1 MSMFLD
7 EFEQAPGL
15 RYLNHAAVAPWPKR
29 ASDAVVRFAKENV
42 WLGARDYPEWMA
54 MEQRLRERL
63 MRLTNAPSTDDIAL
77 VKNTSEAL
85 SFVAFGIDWQPGDQI
100 VISDEEFP
108 SNRNVWEALADRGVE
123 VVQVSL
129 KGQDPEA
136 DLLAACGT
144 NVRLLAISAVQFASG
159 LRLDLVRLGQGCR
172 ARDVLFCIDAIQQL
186 GALPFDVQAYQCDF
200 AMADGHKWMLGPE
213 GLGVFYCRAEVRPRL
228 KLSEYGWH
236 MLEHMGDYTRTEWE
250 PAHSAR
256 RFECGSPNMLGAAAL
271 EASLS
276 LLEEVGMARV
286 SALVAERV
294 QWLRDGL
301 AAIPGVQLHSPEN
314 VQRRSGI
321 VSFSID
327 GIDNAQAYLRLKQE
341 QVVCI
346 TRGPGVRF
354 SPHFYTPKQIIDET
368 LQIVRKIAER

>member
-7 EFEQAPGL
+7 EFEQASGL

-29 ASDAVVRFAKENV
+29 ASQAVARFANENV
-42 WLGARDYPEWMA
+42 LLGARDYPDWMA

-85 SFVAFGIDWQPGDQI
+85 SFVAFGLQWQAGDQI

-108 SNRNVWEALADRGVE
+108 SNRIVWEALADQGVE

-136 DLLAACGT
+136 NLLAACGPR
-144 NVRLLAISAVQFASG
+144 VRLLSISAVQFASG

-172 ARDVLFCIDAIQQL
+172 ERNVLFCIDAIQQL

-213 GLGVFYCRAEVRPRL
+213 GLGVFYCRAEVRGQL

-236 MLEHMGDYTRTEWE
+236 MLEHMGDYSRSTWE
-250 PAHSAR
+250 PARSAR

-271 EASLS
+271 DASLS
-276 LLEEVGMARV
+276 LLEEVGLEQV
-286 SALVAERV
+286 SELLAERV
-294 QWLRDGL
+294 QWLYEGL
-301 AAIPGVQLHSPEN
+301 AAIPGITVHSPEEPH
-314 VQRRSGI
+314 RRSGI
-321 VSFSID
+321 VSFSIA
-327 GIDNAQAYLRLKQE
+327 GVDNILVHQHLKHE

-346 TRGPGVRF
+346 PRGPGVRF
-354 SPHFYTPKQIIDET
+354 SPHFYTSRQVIDET
-368 LQIVRKIAER
+368 VQIVRQIAER

>member
-29 ASDAVVRFAKENV
+29 ASQAVSRFADENV
-42 WLGARDYPEWMA
+42 WLGARDYPDWLA
-54 MEQRLRERL
+54 MEHRLRERL

-85 SFVAFGIDWQPGDQI
+85 SFVAFGLDWHAGDRI

-108 SNRNVWEALADRGVE
+108 SNRIVWEALADQGVE

-129 KGQDPEA
+129 KGSDPEA
-136 DLLAACGT
+136 DLLDACGPR
-144 NVRLLAISAVQFASG
+144 VRLLAVSAVQFASG
-159 LRLDLVRLGQGCR
+159 LRLDLARLGQGCR
-172 ARDVLFCIDAIQQL
+172 ERDVLFCIDAIQQL

-236 MLEHMGDYTRTEWE
+236 MLEHMGDYTRSGWE

-276 LLEEVGMARV
+276 LLEEVGIEQVAAALHQRV
-286 SALVAERV
+286 T
-294 QWLRDGL
+294 WLREGL
-301 AAIPGVQLHSPEN
+301 AAISGVRLHSP
-314 VQRRSGI
+314 QDPARRSGI

-327 GIDNAQAYLRLKQE
+327 GIDNFVVYQRLKQE

-346 TRGPGVRF
+346 PRGPGVRF
-354 SPHFYTPKQIIDET
+354 SPHFYTPRHVIDET
-368 LQIVRKIAER
+368 LAIVRQIAER